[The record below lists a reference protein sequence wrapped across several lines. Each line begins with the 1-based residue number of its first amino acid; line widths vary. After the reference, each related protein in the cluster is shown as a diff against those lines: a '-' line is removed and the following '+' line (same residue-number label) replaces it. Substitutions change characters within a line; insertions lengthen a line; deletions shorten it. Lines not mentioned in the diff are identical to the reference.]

1 MKRPWVTVA
10 ALMLMIGLVSLAEAA
25 RGEVCYSSAAE
36 MTTPNPLA
44 NTTTFTCPTLGAST
58 IPQIYQKGWRIV
70 HLSLESMVNHEAM
83 IQGGDPFS
91 GSHTM
96 WMILIEGP

>member
-10 ALMLMIGLVSLAEAA
+10 ALMLMIGLVGLAEAA
-25 RGEVCYSSAAE
+25 SPAA

-44 NTTTFTCPTLGAST
+44 NTTTFNCQSLGAVT

-70 HLSLESMVNHEAM
+70 HLSLETMFDHDAM
-83 IQGGDPFS
+83 IKGGDPVN
-91 GSHTM
+91 GGHTM